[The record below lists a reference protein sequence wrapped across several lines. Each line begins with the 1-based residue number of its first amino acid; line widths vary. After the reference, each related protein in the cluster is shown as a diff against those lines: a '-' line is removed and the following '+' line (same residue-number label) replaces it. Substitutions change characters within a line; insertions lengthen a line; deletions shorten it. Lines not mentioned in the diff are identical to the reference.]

1 MDAAT
6 SRQQLLDAGFHPEAV
21 LRAIEARQERE
32 LVASGGGVAR
42 TGLCRSAP
50 FTLVRADEDDE
61 DDGLTVEGYGLVFNT
76 VTEVNSW
83 EGTFNEKIAPGATR
97 KSLRERTPK
106 MQFDH
111 GSHPL
116 LGSLPLG
123 RWNIAEEDSH
133 GLHLVGRLTD
143 NWLVQPFRD
152 AIRDEG
158 VDGMSFRFTVV
169 REEWRDK
176 DGKLIKPDELW
187 DLLWSPGDRGPIERT
202 LKEIKVLEAGPVV
215 WPQYDETTVGVRSI
229 TIDLG
234 QLTDPAQRKTL
245 ARAVILADAAERND
259 APPPNQE
266 PSDEHPSED
275 APPVEDSSPGEHPS
289 SSPDTEDDRATT
301 ALESELE
308 AALSEVRTAR
318 EVSIL

>member
-1 MDAAT
+1 MSDAVN
-6 SRQQLLDAGFHPEAV
+6 RLLEAGYHPQAV
-21 LRAIEARQERE
+21 LRAVESGQ
-32 LVASGGGVAR
+32 VAQLLCSGGTIAR
-42 TGLCRSAP
+42 TGLCRAVP
-50 FTLVRADEDDE
+50 FTLVRADEDE
-61 DDGLTVEGYGLVFNT
+61 DGDGLTIEGYGLVFDE

-111 GSHPL
+111 GMHPL

-123 RWNIAEEDSH
+123 RWNVAEEDAR

-143 NWLVQPFRD
+143 NWLIQPFRD
-152 AIRDEG
+152 AISDEG

-176 DGKLIKPDELW
+176 DGKLIKPDELF
-187 DLLWSPGDRGPIERT
+187 DLLWAPGERGPIERT

-215 WPQYDETTVGVRSI
+215 WPQYETTTVGVRSI

-234 QLTDPAQRKTL
+234 RLNDPAQRKIL
-245 ARAVILADAAERND
+245 ARAVLLADAVERND

-266 PSDEHPSED
+266 TPDEHPPES
-275 APPVEDSSPGEHPS
+275 APPVADSSPGEHPS
-289 SSPDTEDDRATT
+289 PSDTTEDDRAPEDDQD
-301 ALESELE
+301 ARLRAML
-308 AALSEVRTAR
+308 AEVRSAR
-318 EVSIL
+318 EVSIT